1 MNQDSSVRQ
10 FKMMLSDSSSNH
22 VITQVSS
29 WEHTS
34 TTSSQIRNPSG
45 QGDRKE
51 MEFEGTVYSNIH
63 HLDQQLQQC
72 YKDP

>member
-10 FKMMLSDSSSNH
+10 FKMMLTDSSSNH
-22 VITQVSS
+22 VITRQASS
-29 WEHTS
+29 WEQTS
-34 TTSSQIRNPSG
+34 TTSSKIRSPSG

-63 HLDQQLQQC
+63 HLDQQLQQ
-72 YKDP
+72 